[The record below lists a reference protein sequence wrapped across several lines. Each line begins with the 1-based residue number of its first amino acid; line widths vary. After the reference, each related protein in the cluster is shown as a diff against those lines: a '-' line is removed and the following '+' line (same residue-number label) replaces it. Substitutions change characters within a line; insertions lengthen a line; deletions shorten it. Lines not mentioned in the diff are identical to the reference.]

1 MAQPLLSPQRNLHIQ
16 RILLPHH
23 EHFLLLPSIT
33 LVHLLKVELPEK
45 VSENEPHFQVR
56 EIAAEA
62 VSRPD
67 GEGVEGG
74 TGRA

>member
-1 MAQPLLSPQRNLHIQ
+1 MAQPLLRPQLDLHVQ

-23 EHFLLLPSIT
+23 ENLLLLPSIT
-33 LVHLLKVELPEK
+33 LVHLLKVELPKK
-45 VSENEPHFQVR
+45 VGENQSHFQIR

-62 VSRPD
+62 VPRPD